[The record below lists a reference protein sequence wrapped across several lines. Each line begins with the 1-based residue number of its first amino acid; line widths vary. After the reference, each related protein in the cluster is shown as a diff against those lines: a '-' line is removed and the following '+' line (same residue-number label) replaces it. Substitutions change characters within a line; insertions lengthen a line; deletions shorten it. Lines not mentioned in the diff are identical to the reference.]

1 MRMTVYFPETASVES
16 LGEAFWFF
24 SVSNLLAIMGWSES
38 QRKRLGLEKD
48 ILEKYFPGRVTWNDP
63 TGSTTVEVRMTTN
76 NDKNYTLKIYLPSDF
91 PNSCPELVVSNPSGA
106 LTKRNGSHFDSM
118 SDQDHTWDA
127 RDGHTRICHYMP
139 AQWVAEN
146 TLYQVFMKGRI
157 WLEAYEGHLRSGKPI
172 SDYVREMRTS
182 SSGSPG
188 SPGRQA
194 SSCSVQ

>member
-1 MRMTVYFPETASVES
+1 MTGFSGSCASVEE

-38 QRKRLGLEKD
+38 QRKRLGLEKG

-91 PNSCPELVVSNPSGA
+91 PNSCPELVVSNPSGV
-106 LTKRNGSHFDSM
+106 LRKRSGSYLNFGS
-118 SDQDHTWDA
+118 SDDHTWSP
-127 RDGHTRICHYMP
+127 RDGHTKICHYMP
-139 AQWVAEN
+139 SQWVAEN

-157 WLEAYEGHLRSGKPI
+157 WLESYEGHLRTGKPI
-172 SDYVREMRTS
+172 SDYLREM
-182 SSGSPG
+182 
-188 SPGRQA
+188 
-194 SSCSVQ
+194 